1 MAIVQAQKKL
11 QPQKK
16 LRQKQKRKQG
26 RNRQRRNLAISQ
38 MRKWEHLSDSF
49 EAKILPPLFLSQR
62 KMPLSMKGNKKAVF
76 AQRCLLATQDGEQQC
91 YLSNYVSSQA
101 TMGIGEVYPA
111 IVWQCKPPV
120 VKWPVTVRHQQ
131 QRALTTHL
139 CQDDPQRYV
148 FSSAVPSPVICGK
161 MGTKVCT
168 LTTKDLQYEVNEM
181 ISRQL
186 IPCLFASD
194 PSISPY

>member
-11 QPQKK
+11 PPQKK

-38 MRKWEHLSDSF
+38 IRKCESF

-76 AQRCLLATQDGEQQC
+76 AQRYLLATQDGEQQC

-101 TMGIGEVYPA
+101 TMGISEVYPA

-131 QRALTTHL
+131 QSALTTHL

-148 FSSAVPSPVICGK
+148 FSSPVPSPVICGK
-161 MGTKVCT
+161 VGTKLCT